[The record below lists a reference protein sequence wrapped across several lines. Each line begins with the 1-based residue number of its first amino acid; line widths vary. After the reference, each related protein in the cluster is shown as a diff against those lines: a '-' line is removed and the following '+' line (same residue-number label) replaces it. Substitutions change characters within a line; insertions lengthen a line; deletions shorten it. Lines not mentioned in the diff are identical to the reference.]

1 MSGASPRI
9 VARGTPLNSM
19 SHRARIYVVQ
29 ASALVIALGVV
40 LWSCAGGNGDSDP
53 STEAAS
59 GSHANNEPVDP
70 DANAEPSEPL
80 PDTTNVYANTLGSD
94 DLSEK
99 VADVP
104 TRVYVPNNDSATVD
118 VIDPT
123 TFEIINTFP
132 VGALPQHVVPSW
144 DLSTLYVNNN
154 IGNTLTP
161 IDPVTGEPGESF
173 PIQDPYNLYFTP
185 DGSKAIVV
193 AERDMR
199 LDFYDPDTWEPIG
212 QVSIPHEGVNHADF
226 TPDGKTAL
234 FSCEFSG
241 WVVRVDVENLTVTGE
256 LEVGGEPIDVKLS
269 PDGSKFYVA
278 NHVRAGVSII
288 DANTMTE
295 IGFTETGQGAHGL
308 YPSRDASKLYVSN
321 RLDGSVSVLDFN
333 TGELLEHWP
342 IGGSPD
348 MGGVST
354 DGSQLWLSGRYNNE
368 VYVIDTATG
377 ELIRTIPT
385 TGSGPHG
392 LALFPQ
398 PGEYSMGHTGNYR

>member
-1 MSGASPRI
+1 
-9 VARGTPLNSM
+9 M
-19 SHRARIYVVQ
+19 SHRARIYLVQ
-29 ASALVIALGVV
+29 ASALVIAMGVV
-40 LWSCAGGNGDSDP
+40 VWSCAGRDDNDGG
-53 STEAAS
+53 TEANVTADS
-59 GSHANNEPVDP
+59 GHGGGDPVEPDP
-70 DANAEPSEPL
+70 DVEATEALPEPA
-80 PDTTNVYANTLGSD
+80 NVYADTLSAD
-94 DLSEK
+94 DLSPA

-118 VIDPT
+118 VIDPA
-123 TFEIINTFP
+123 TFEIIDTFS

-161 IDPVTGEPGESF
+161 IDPRTGQPGDSF

-185 DGSKAIVV
+185 DGTRAIVV

-199 LDFYDPDTWEPIG
+199 LDWYDPSTWELVG
-212 QVSIPHEGVNHADF
+212 NTSIPYAGVNHADF
-226 TPDGKTAL
+226 TADGKTAL

-241 WVVRVDVENLTVTGE
+241 WVVRVDLESMAVTGA

-288 DANTMTE
+288 DPVTMSE

-333 TGELLEHWP
+333 TGALLETWE

-354 DGSQLWLSGRYNNE
+354 DGTQLWLSGRYDNE
-368 VYVIDTATG
+368 VYVIDTTTG
-377 ELIRTIPT
+377 QLIRSIPT

-398 PGEYSMGHTGNYR
+398 PGRYSMGHTGNYR

>member
-1 MSGASPRI
+1 
-9 VARGTPLNSM
+9 M
-19 SHRARIYVVQ
+19 SHRARIRLFQ
-29 ASALVIALGVV
+29 GLALTIALVVV
-40 LWSCAGGNGDSDP
+40 AWSCANGGGGDDDRAETT
-53 STEAAS
+53 TEAGEH
-59 GSHANNEPVDP
+59 GSNEPVPPDP
-70 DANAEPSEPL
+70 DAEPSDPL
-80 PDTTNVYANTLGSD
+80 PEETNVYAHTLGPD
-94 DLSEK
+94 DLSDA

-123 TFEIINTFP
+123 TFEIIDTFS

-154 IGNTLTP
+154 VGNTLTP
-161 IDPVTGEPGESF
+161 IDPMTGQPGESF

-185 DGSKAIVV
+185 DGTKAIVV

-199 LDFYDPDTWEPIG
+199 LDFYDPNTWELIG
-212 QVSIPHEGVNHADF
+212 NVSVPRAGVNHADF

-241 WVVRVDVENLTVTGE
+241 WVVRVDVENMAVTGE

-333 TGELLEHWP
+333 TGALLDHWV

-354 DGSQLWLSGRYNNE
+354 DGSQLWLSGRYHSE
-368 VYVIDTATG
+368 VYVIDTTTG
-377 ELIRTIPT
+377 QLIRTIPT

-398 PGEYSMGHTGNYR
+398 PGRYSMGHTGNYR

>member
-1 MSGASPRI
+1 
-9 VARGTPLNSM
+9 M
-19 SHRARIYVVQ
+19 SHRARIHLIQ
-29 ASALVIALGVV
+29 AAALVLALGVFV
-40 LWSCAGGNGDSDP
+40 WSCAGRGDDSP
-53 STEAAS
+53 NTEAAVDTEH
-59 GSHANNEPVDP
+59 GGGEPVPPDP
-70 DANAEPSEPL
+70 DADASEPL
-80 PDTTNVYANTLGSD
+80 PEDTNVYANTLGPE

-104 TRVYVPNNDSATVD
+104 TRVYVPNNDSATLD
-118 VIDPT
+118 IIDPA
-123 TFEIINTFP
+123 TFEIIDTLP
-132 VGALPQHVVPSW
+132 VGALPQHVIPAW
-144 DLSTLYVNNN
+144 DLSKLYVGNN
-154 IGNTLTP
+154 IGNTITE
-161 IDPVTGEPGESF
+161 IDPVTGQLGES
-173 PIQDPYNLYFTP
+173 ISVDAPYNLYFTP
-185 DGSKAIVV
+185 DGTRAMVV
-193 AERDMR
+193 AERLMKV
-199 LDFYDPDTWEPIG
+199 DFYDPVTWEQLG
-212 QVSIPHEGVNHADF
+212 SVSVPHEGVNHADF
-226 TPDGKTAL
+226 TADGNTAL

-241 WVVRVDVENLTVTGE
+241 WVVRVDLASMTVTGE

-288 DANTMTE
+288 DPITMTE

-333 TGELLEHWP
+333 TGELLDHWV

-368 VYVIDTATG
+368 VYVIDTTTG

-385 TGSGPHG
+385 TGAGPHG
-392 LALFPQ
+392 LAYFPQ

>member
-1 MSGASPRI
+1 
-9 VARGTPLNSM
+9 M
-19 SHRARIYVVQ
+19 SHRARIYLVQ

-40 LWSCAGGNGDSDP
+40 LWSCAGDDGDNADTRSAAE
-53 STEAAS
+53 TEHV
-59 GSHANNEPVDP
+59 GGEPVPPDP
-70 DANAEPSEPL
+70 DVEASETIPE
-80 PDTTNVYANTLGSD
+80 DINVYAYTLGPD
-94 DLSEK
+94 NLSEA

-123 TFEIINTFP
+123 SFEIIDTFS
-132 VGALPQHVVPSW
+132 VGTLPQHVVPSW

-161 IDPVTGEPGESF
+161 IDPVTGRPGDSF

-185 DGSKAIVV
+185 DGTKAIVV

-199 LDFYDPDTWEPIG
+199 LDFYDPNTWEPMG
-212 QVSIPHEGVNHADF
+212 NLSIPHEGVNHADF
-226 TPDGKTAL
+226 TADGSTAL

-241 WVVRVDVENLTVTGE
+241 WVVRVDLETMTVTGE

-269 PDGSKFYVA
+269 PDGSRFYVA
-278 NHVRAGVSII
+278 NHTRAGVSII
-288 DANTMTE
+288 DPDTMTE

-321 RLDGSVSVLDFN
+321 RLDGTVSVLDFN
-333 TGELLEHWP
+333 TGALLEHWA

-354 DGSQLWLSGRYNNE
+354 DGTQLWLSGRYDNE

-398 PGEYSMGHTGNYR
+398 PGRYSMGHTGNFR